1 MTAREQVEVTL
12 LGGQSPLDSRDHAGG
27 HTVAGWSAGQ
37 EAATPQMSYCLAAVG
52 HFTSSGGNIGGSRF
66 KNSNQLIKKLT
77 GNDNLKRHDLDRVA
91 TNISIGLLA
100 EDDSIRQNSIVRT

>member
-27 HTVAGWSAGQ
+27 HTVAGRSAGQ
-37 EAATPQMSYCLAAVG
+37 EPATPQMSYCLAAVG
-52 HFTSSGGNIGGSRF
+52 HFTSSDGNIGGSKF
-66 KNSNQLIKKLT
+66 KNQLIKKLT
-77 GNDNLKRHDLDRVA
+77 RNDNLKRLDLDQVA

-100 EDDSIRQNSIVRT
+100 EDDNIRQNSIDRT